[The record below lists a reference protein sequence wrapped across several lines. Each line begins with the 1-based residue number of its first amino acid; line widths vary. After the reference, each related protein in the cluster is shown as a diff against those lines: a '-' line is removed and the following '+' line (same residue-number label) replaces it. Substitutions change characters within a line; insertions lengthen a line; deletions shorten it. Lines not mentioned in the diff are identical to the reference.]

1 MYCIKCNTQLPDNIA
16 ICPKCGAKINLQN
29 TVHINDKN
37 GPNNKLHLIGYILAW
52 ISILCNLEM
61 LFYVY
66 TSSYKNPAFE
76 FLGFRLRC
84 IIMGITGLATL
95 ITSIKAHSP
104 KKKHLSRGGIFCG
117 GIVLIESLLLLIV
130 TVWLG

>member
-29 TVHINDKN
+29 TVHIDDKN
-37 GPNNKLHLIGYILAW
+37 EPNNKLHLIGYILAW
-52 ISILCNLEM
+52 IAILCNLEI

-76 FLGFRLRC
+76 SLGFRLRC
-84 IIMGITGLATL
+84 IIMGIMGLAAL
-95 ITSIKAHSP
+95 IVSIKARSI
-104 KKKHLSRGGIFCG
+104 KKNRLSQGGMFCG
-117 GIVLIESLLLLIV
+117 GIVLIESLLFLII
-130 TVWLG
+130 TVWL